1 MRTRKWVGIFFVGL
15 MTATTAQWAQASS
28 VDDDFKFAS
37 GLVNFDPAFPDFAQK
52 VVDAVLAKDPTQKD
66 RSKVIQAEILIK
78 RRKFAEAEAI
88 INELGNSNPKAQA
101 ISLALG
107 RNYFA
112 IGEQDKAR
120 AIYDGFF
127 KQYEGKTPTDPD
139 IVGRYQ
145 TAAFQYAQMQEMSGD
160 YEGAEKSYKRV
171 EEIADASSLK
181 RTMLISRAKALVK
194 AAESQSGDDQK
205 KLLDRATEICTT
217 LQWGGLDL
225 QFVDSLV
232 IMANIQL
239 AQGNQAGAKKILMDN
254 MDIIKPID
262 DMLKEDG
269 LPMAG
274 SPMAGVRSL
283 LGRLLKEEA
292 DGFAGQN
299 KDAEALAAY
308 GGALGE
314 FYNVFIKYSKSSW
327 GPTAGMEAKA
337 IKDILETKYGKTVKI
352 DLPANL
358 IAEAAGTEFM
368 MGDNLFRQKKYAEAA
383 AEYLR
388 VLKQFP
394 EAGELSVAACGNLVQ
409 CYLHL
414 NDPLYAK
421 LMANYLGERFSKKSD
436 IPAKALIS
444 AGKLYEDGGN
454 AEMAEYMYDKYLTYC
469 PTDAKAGTL
478 LFYLAQR
485 AEKGGNK
492 ELADTYYA
500 RLITDYQEDQNYTK
514 ALSRR
519 AWRTYKDN
527 DFAAAIP
534 GMKIYIEESQ
544 PSPTKAQA
552 MFALADCY
560 RRSDQLPLSIRQF
573 NSLIQA
579 ISPKDNPYGRSTADI
594 ERNEVLLQQAR
605 FYMAYG
611 LSRMD
616 SPKAQKMAIAKLDE
630 FLTLYPTSDEAAKA
644 LNLKGSLQM
653 ALKDPGANETFKLLA
668 EKYPNTDEGK
678 SAQYARIN
686 GALELGQFEQART
699 ALEAMLASPGSY
711 SVEEFARVGQAM
723 LEKEQW
729 ASAKDAFE
737 QVNGKTEERGL
748 LERALYGIGAST
760 YELGDSEGAVT
771 ALDELMTRWPSS
783 GLFYQAKFMLAR
795 ANLQLGE
802 LNSAKLALNDIFKYA
817 QERELKNDASL
828 VYAEVLKKDNDALG
842 ALATYKR
849 MEFFGSQNMKT
860 EKERRQIEGAI
871 LMAIDLASELEKSEE
886 LLESCDTYLTLYP
899 TSEKINEIRQK
910 RALATVQVAS
920 DAAAATVEEA
930 NP

>member
-1 MRTRKWVGIFFVGL
+1 MRTRKWVGFFLMGL
-15 MTATTAQWAQASS
+15 LTVSAVQTVQAN

-37 GLVNFDPAFPDFAQK
+37 GLVTFEPAFPDFAQQ

-66 RSKVIQAEILIK
+66 RSKIIQAEILIK
-78 RRKFAEAEAI
+78 RRKFADAEAI
-88 INELGNSNPKAQA
+88 INELGSTNPKAQA
-101 ISLALG
+101 ISLSLG
-107 RNYFA
+107 KNYFA
-112 IGEQDKAR
+112 IGEQEKAR

-139 IVGRYQ
+139 IIGRYQ
-145 TAAFQYAQMQEMSGD
+145 AAAFQYAQMLEMSGD
-160 YEGAEKSYKRV
+160 HEGAEKSYKRV
-171 EEIADASSLK
+171 EDVTESSSIK
-181 RTMLISRAKALVK
+181 RSMLIARAKALVK
-194 AAESQSGDDQK
+194 AAESKSGDDKK
-205 KLLDRATEICTT
+205 KLLDQATKICEA

-232 IMANIQL
+232 IMANIQIV
-239 AQGNQAGAKKILMDN
+239 QGNKDAAKKILMTN

-262 DMLKEDG
+262 EMLKADG
-269 LPMAG
+269 LPMAS

-283 LGRLLKEEA
+283 LGRLHKEEA
-292 DGFAGQN
+292 DAFAGQN

-308 GGALGE
+308 GAALGE
-314 FYNVFIKYSKSSW
+314 YYNVFIKYSKSSW

-337 IKDILETKYGKTVKI
+337 IKDILENKYGKTVKI
-352 DLPANL
+352 DLPVELASQ
-358 IAEAAGTEFM
+358 AAGTEFM

-414 NDPLYAK
+414 NDSLYAK
-421 LMANYLGERFSKKSD
+421 MMANYLGERFSKKSD

-444 AGKLYEDGGN
+444 AGKLYEDAGN

-469 PTDAKAGTL
+469 PADAKAGTL
-478 LFYLAQR
+478 LFYLASK
-485 AEKGGNK
+485 AEREKNQ
-492 ELADTYYA
+492 ELADSYYA
-500 RLITDYQEDQNYTK
+500 RLITEYQEDRNYTK

-519 AWRTYKDN
+519 AWRTYKDG

-534 GMKIYIEESQ
+534 GMKIYIGESQ

-552 MFALADCY
+552 MFALGDCY
-560 RRSDQLPLSIRQF
+560 RRTDQLPLSIRQF
-573 NSLIQA
+573 NKLVLALSA
-579 ISPKDNPYGRSTADI
+579 KDNPYGRSTADI
-594 ERNEVLLQQAR
+594 ERNEALLQQAR
-605 FYMAYG
+605 FYLAYG
-611 LSRMD
+611 LSRLD
-616 SPKAQKMAIAKLDE
+616 STKTRQAAIAKLDE
-630 FLTLYPTSDEAAKA
+630 FLTLYPSSDQAAKA
-644 LNLKGSLQM
+644 MNLKGSLQM
-653 ALKDPGANETFKLLA
+653 ALKDPGANETFALLA
-668 EKYPNTDEGK
+668 QKYPDTEEGK
-678 SAQYARIN
+678 SAQYSRIN
-686 GALELGQFEQART
+686 GALELGLFEQAKE
-699 ALEAMLASPGSY
+699 ALDSMLANSGSY

-723 LEKEQW
+723 LDKEQW
-729 ASAKDAFE
+729 ASTQKAFE

-748 LERALYGIGAST
+748 LERALYGIGASQF
-760 YELGDSEGAVT
+760 ELGDSEGAVA

-817 QERELKNDASL
+817 KERELLNDASL
-828 VYAEVLKKDNDALG
+828 LYAKVLQKDGDPLG

-849 MEFFGSQNMKT
+849 MEFFNSQNMKT
-860 EKERRQIEGAI
+860 EKERRQIEEAI
-871 LMAIDLASELEKSEE
+871 LLAIDLATELQKSGE

-910 RALATVQVAS
+910 RTLATVQVAA
-920 DAAAATVEEA
+920 DAAAVTEEEA